1 MANKYLKELENQR
14 RILDK
19 KIDTA
24 VKNGR
29 VEEVKILKMKKA
41 QLALDE
47 MIEQVKRVDND
58 E

>member
-1 MANKYLKELENQR
+1 MANKYLKDLEDQR

-24 VKNGR
+24 VKNDR
-29 VEEVKILKMKKA
+29 VDEVKILKMKKA
-41 QLALDE
+41 YLELDK
-47 MIEQVKRVDND
+47 MIQQVKRVDNN

>member
-47 MIEQVKRVDND
+47 MIAQVKRVDND